1 MHAILIAAALA
12 PATLFAQPS
21 PQPSPQPVPRP
32 DPLPG
37 EVIELVRIAQDA
49 EREAQAQA
57 DWRARGRSVSDRAV
71 AYLRAQQGE
80 LGGWRHN
87 PDGPNFPAISALVL
101 TGMLMDPRIDQ
112 RDPQVAR
119 GIDYVLGF
127 TQPDGGIHAGVL
139 PSYNTA
145 ICVSMLSLVRSPEAA
160 SGVRAGVAFMRGLQ
174 YHEGSTGGA
183 EAPDFNEPV
192 PLDHPYYGGV
202 GYGRH
207 GRPDLSNLSIFLQG
221 LHDAG
226 VSAEDP
232 AFERALVFLR
242 RVQMLGDVNEMD
254 YADGST
260 QGGFIYATVPNAE
273 SIDAI
278 PGQSYAGEI
287 EETLTDGTRAR
298 RLRAYGSMS
307 YAGFKS
313 LLFADLPRD
322 DPRVVGARSWAEA
335 HYTLDE
341 NPGMGMQGLYY
352 YFITLSRALDA
363 FGEHEIAGRDW
374 RADLVDRLEG
384 LQQDDGSFA
393 PQASRW
399 MEDDPVLI
407 TAYAVIALRH
417 ALD

>member
-1 MHAILIAAALA
+1 MNFVLIATAGL
-12 PATLFAQPS
+12 LVGAQSAMQPTEPR
-21 PQPSPQPVPRP
+21 PQPTKPPA
-32 DPLPG
+32 DMLD
-37 EVIELVRIAQDA
+37 LVRIAQDA
-49 EREAQAQA
+49 QEEET
-57 DWRARGRSVSDRAV
+57 DWRSRGRAIADRAV
-71 AYLRAQQGE
+71 AYLRTQQGDN
-80 LGGWRHN
+80 GGWRHN
-87 PDGPNFPAISALVL
+87 PEGPNFPAISGLVL
-101 TGMLMDPRIDQ
+101 TGMLMDPRIDA
-112 RDPQVAR
+112 RDAQVAR

-127 TQPDGGIHAGVL
+127 RQPDGGIHAGVL

-145 ICVSMLSLVRSPEAA
+145 ICVSMLSLVRTPDAA
-160 SGVRAGVAFMRGLQ
+160 RAVGSGVSFLRGLQ

-183 EAPDFNEPV
+183 EAPDFTEPV
-192 PLDHPYYGGV
+192 GFDHPYYGGV
-202 GYGRH
+202 GYGRS

-226 VSAEDP
+226 VSADDP

-287 EETLTDGTRAR
+287 EETLLDGTRAR
-298 RLRAYGSMS
+298 RLRAYGSMT

-313 LLFADLPRD
+313 LLYADLPRN
-322 DPRVVGARSWAEA
+322 DPRVVGAREWAEQ
-335 HYTLDE
+335 HFTLEE

-363 FGEHEIAGRDW
+363 WGEPEIAGRDW
-374 RADLVDRLEG
+374 REELVDRLEG
-384 LQQDDGSFA
+384 LQRDDGSFE
-393 PQASRW
+393 PVASRW